1 MANKNDHLLI
11 GALAAMLLYMVL
23 KVSEGYG
30 RYKNT
35 EEHRI
40 CQGFNEAPLD
50 RFLRQFGGAVAN
62 IDFDIA
68 EFLGSGAVGALAAM
82 IPDVLEPATNPNHRE
97 FFHSY
102 TLLITTLATE
112 LNILDKVQ
120 ANYLLKLL
128 SLAAAGGYSSH
139 LLVDSCTPKGLPV
152 F

>member
-1 MANKNDHLLI
+1 MPSGKDHLLI
-11 GALAAMLLYMVL
+11 GALVGGSLYTIL
-23 KVSEGYG
+23 KLFEGHS

-35 EEHRI
+35 HEYYNYLDV
-40 CQGFNEAPLD
+40 NEAPLD
-50 RFLRQFGGAVAN
+50 RFLRQLRGAIAN
-62 IDFDIA
+62 SGFDVA

-102 TLLITTLATE
+102 VLLITTLTTE
-112 LNILDKVQ
+112 LHILDKVQ

-139 LLVDSCTPKGLPV
+139 LLADSCTPEGLPLL
-152 F
+152 